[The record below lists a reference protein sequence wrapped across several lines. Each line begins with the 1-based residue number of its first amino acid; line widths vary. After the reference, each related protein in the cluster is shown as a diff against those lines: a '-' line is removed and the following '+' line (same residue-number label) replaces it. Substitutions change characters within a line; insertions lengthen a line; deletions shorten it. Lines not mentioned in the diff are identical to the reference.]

1 MHRKT
6 KATRFCATRAS
17 AQTIAQ
23 KHSAFVSGDSGVITQ
38 HDQRLKAG
46 SGTKRNRIDFRSDPK
61 QVVRWLL

>member
-23 KHSAFVSGDSGVITQ
+23 KHSAFVSGDSGVQ
-38 HDQRLKAG
+38 AVEK
-46 SGTKRNRIDFRSDPK
+46 
-61 QVVRWLL
+61 